1 MNLSHISFLHTSD
14 SFNDEI
20 YRLHLARAISRPCY
34 LMACYVTLSLSH
46 KKTEPALKLGAE
58 LARSSPS
65 LFSPDYLRNLSNSV
79 ASLAL
84 DSHSQADPLEKNFQA
99 VPDCRTHAECND
111 PMFRSLALCRTV
123 KDLSSLSP
131 EYKQEYRRLAAD
143 TQQFAINLMAMCKD
157 TAEVD
162 FYSFIGFII

>member
-34 LMACYVTLSLSH
+34 LMASYVTVSQS
-46 KKTEPALKLGAE
+46 KTEPRLKVGAE
-58 LARSSPS
+58 LTRSSPG

-79 ASLAL
+79 VSLAL

-157 TAEVD
+157 TAEVSL
-162 FYSFIGFII
+162 YSFVI